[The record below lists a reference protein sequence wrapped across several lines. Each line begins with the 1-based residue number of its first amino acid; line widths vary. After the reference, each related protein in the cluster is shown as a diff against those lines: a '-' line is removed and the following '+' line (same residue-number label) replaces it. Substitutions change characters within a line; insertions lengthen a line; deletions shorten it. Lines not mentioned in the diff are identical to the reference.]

1 MQAETT
7 AKIDIIKTA
16 IDLLCKHVKYDDAK
30 AKLAIMSNMMMPR
43 QSLPALKRLFLM
55 VISGMIRPARKKPCA
70 KKTVLNVS
78 WQLLMRFN

>member
-30 AKLAIMSNMMMPR
+30 AQLV
-43 QSLPALKRLFLM
+43 SL
-55 VISGMIRPARKKPCA
+55 
-70 KKTVLNVS
+70 
-78 WQLLMRFN
+78 